1 MKIIKSIAIAAG
13 VTAVAA
19 VVIMGPRHAAQYMGT
34 SLKMMRSEVERNV
47 PIEVEIARLEGLIQ
61 SLDDSVL
68 ANEKK
73 LIEYEVD
80 LEYLQRE
87 IKERTDE
94 LAAQQI
100 VLQDMR
106 SKLATRNV
114 SYQFAGRTWDWEDLN
129 REALAR
135 LEAFKAQRDYVDV
148 RMATMETMKEAV
160 AMSREQL
167 DQAKTQRE
175 KYADLIEQLRAKNIK
190 LQAKEELA
198 ATINRLKIE
207 DTSNQFAT
215 VHELFERL
223 NKRLEV
229 ENKYLDQ
236 KIGLARMGSDVGT
249 GAQEIVGRDASA
261 EIAVALDLNKA
272 DPAKT
277 LPAQAQSPDSGES
290 DQIVSVD
297 AGQ

>member
-1 MKIIKSIAIAAG
+1 
-13 VTAVAA
+13 
-19 VVIMGPRHAAQYMGT
+19 
-34 SLKMMRSEVERNV
+34 
-47 PIEVEIARLEGLIQ
+47 
-61 SLDDSVL
+61 
-68 ANEKK
+68 
-73 LIEYEVD
+73 
-80 LEYLQRE
+80 
-87 IKERTDE
+87 
-94 LAAQQI
+94 
-100 VLQDMR
+100 
-106 SKLATRNV
+106 
-114 SYQFAGRTWDWEDLN
+114 
-129 REALAR
+129 
-135 LEAFKAQRDYVDV
+135 
-148 RMATMETMKEAV
+148 MATMETMKEAV

-207 DTSNQFAT
+207 DTSSQFAT

-249 GAQEIVGRDASA
+249 GAQDIVGRDASA

-272 DPAKT
+272 DQIKT
-277 LPAQAQSPDSGES
+277 LPAQAQTTDSSEN
-290 DQIVSVD
+290 DPIVSAD